1 MRASASARAQVHAAL
16 RASENEYKVTRRDRA
31 AAARGSRQ
39 GRANI
44 APRGGAARKDM
55 AYPPPSLTLLTL
67 GGLDPPPSMNILAL
81 GGLDPP
87 PSMTASVGS
96 SSQPHSTND
105 ADRHTVSRTEL
116 RAR

>member
-1 MRASASARAQVHAAL
+1 
-16 RASENEYKVTRRDRA
+16 
-31 AAARGSRQ
+31 
-39 GRANI
+39 
-44 APRGGAARKDM
+44 M